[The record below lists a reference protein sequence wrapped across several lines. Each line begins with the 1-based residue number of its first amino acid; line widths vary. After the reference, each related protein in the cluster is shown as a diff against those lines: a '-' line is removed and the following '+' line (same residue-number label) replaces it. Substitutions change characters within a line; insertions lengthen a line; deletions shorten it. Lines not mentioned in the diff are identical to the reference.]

1 MDVLGVEILQLLY
14 RLKGDAHV
22 ALTMVSHEAQRRY
35 VQGRIVEID
44 DVIAKLMST

>member
-22 ALTMVSHEAQRRY
+22 ALTMVSHEAQQRY
-35 VQGRIVEID
+35 VQARIVEID
-44 DVIAKLMST
+44 NAIAKLMT